1 MVQPERSDETAR
13 TAVPPETPLQPE
25 GSLPPPGGVVQ
36 SQQERSVTGDA
47 PMPLLDHLI
56 ELRRRLI
63 WSLATF
69 VVAFLICY
77 HFSGEIYRFLAA
89 PLASIMR
96 QKGEQPHLIYTA
108 LYEAFFTYVRVAVF
122 GAFFLSF
129 PMMAIQAWIFIAPG
143 LYRNEKKAFAPFLIA
158 TPLLFLMGA
167 ALAYYLVFPFAWKF
181 FLSFQQLGGENQMGI
196 ELQARVSEYL
206 NLVTKMIMAF
216 GICFELPV
224 VLTLLVRAGLVG
236 TALLRRIRRYAYVGA
251 FAIAAVIAPPDAI
264 TMLGLAVPLVGL
276 YEISILAARLVEPKP
291 ITADDD
297 EGEEAVPDS
306 KDVA

>member
-13 TAVPPETPLQPE
+13 TVIPPETPIQPE
-25 GSLPPPGGVVQ
+25 GSLPPPGGEVQ
-36 SQQERSVTGDA
+36 PQQERSVAGDA

-216 GICFELPV
+216 GVCFELPV

-297 EGEEAVPDS
+297 GEEALPDS

>member
-1 MVQPERSDETAR
+1 MTQHDPSKINEPTSQPLPTAE
-13 TAVPPETPLQPE
+13 AQDNEAIE
-25 GSLPPPGGVVQ
+25 
-36 SQQERSVTGDA
+36 DK
-47 PMPLLDHLI
+47 PMPLLEHLM

-69 VVAFLICY
+69 VVAFLLCY

-129 PMMAIQAWIFIAPG
+129 PMIAIQAWIFIAPG
-143 LYRNEKKAFAPFLIA
+143 LYKNEKKAFAPFLIA
-158 TPLLFLMGA
+158 TPVLFVAGG

-181 FLSFQQLGGENQMGI
+181 FLSFQQLGGANQMGI

-224 VLTLLVRAGLVG
+224 ILTLLVRAGLVG
-236 TALLRRIRRYAYVGA
+236 TGQLRRVRRYAYVAA
-251 FAIAAVIAPPDAI
+251 FAVAAVLAPPDAI
-264 TMLGLAVPLVGL
+264 TMLGLAIPLVGL
-276 YEISILAARLVEPKP
+276 YEVSILTARLVEPKP

-297 EGEEAVPDS
+297 DETSSPLP
-306 KDVA
+306 

>member
-1 MVQPERSDETAR
+1 MVQPETSGDTAR
-13 TAVPPETPLQPE
+13 TPAQKVEQPA
-25 GSLPPPGGVVQ
+25 GVPGGGTVPGQ
-36 SQQERSVTGDA
+36 AQERSVAGDT
-47 PMPLLDHLI
+47 PMPLLDHLM

-69 VVAFLICY
+69 VVAFLVCY

-158 TPLLFLMGA
+158 TPLLFLAGA

-264 TMLGLAVPLVGL
+264 TMLGLAIPLVGL
-276 YEISILAARLVEPKP
+276 YEVSILAARMVEPKP
-291 ITADDD
+291 VTADDD
-297 EGEEAVPDS
+297 DEALPERGD
-306 KDVA
+306 AA

>member
-1 MVQPERSDETAR
+1 MVQPETSGDTAR
-13 TAVPPETPLQPE
+13 TSAQQVEQPA
-25 GSLPPPGGVVQ
+25 GVPGGGTVPGQ
-36 SQQERSVTGDA
+36 AQERSVAGDT
-47 PMPLLDHLI
+47 PMPLLDHLM

-69 VVAFLICY
+69 VVAFLVCY

-158 TPLLFLMGA
+158 TPLLFLAGA

-264 TMLGLAVPLVGL
+264 TMLGLAIPLVGL
-276 YEISILAARLVEPKP
+276 YEVSILAARMVEPKP
-291 ITADDD
+291 VTADDD
-297 EGEEAVPDS
+297 DEALPERGD
-306 KDVA
+306 AA

>member
-1 MVQPERSDETAR
+1 MVQPETSGETAR
-13 TAVPPETPLQPE
+13 TGEAPVAPTLPEVPSHQTVGAEAARTQ
-25 GSLPPPGGVVQ
+25 GQNVA
-36 SQQERSVTGDA
+36 GDT

-56 ELRRRLI
+56 ELRKRII

-69 VVAFLICY
+69 VVAFLLCY

-158 TPLLFLMGA
+158 TPLLFLVGA

-181 FLSFQQLGGENQMGI
+181 FLSFQQMGGGNQMGI

-251 FAIAAVIAPPDAI
+251 FAVAAVIAPPDAI
-264 TMLGLAVPLVGL
+264 TMLGLAIPLVGL
-276 YEISILAARLVEPKP
+276 YEISILAARMVEPKP

-297 EGEEAVPDS
+297 DETLPDHG
-306 KDVA
+306 DAA

>member
-1 MVQPERSDETAR
+1 MVQPETSGETAR
-13 TAVPPETPLQPE
+13 TGEAPVAPTLPEVPSHQTVGAEAARTQ
-25 GSLPPPGGVVQ
+25 GQNVA
-36 SQQERSVTGDA
+36 GDT

-56 ELRRRLI
+56 ELRKRII

-69 VVAFLICY
+69 VVAFLLCY

-158 TPLLFLMGA
+158 TPLLFLVGA

-181 FLSFQQLGGENQMGI
+181 FLSFQQMGGENQMGI

-251 FAIAAVIAPPDAI
+251 FAVAAVIAPPDAI
-264 TMLGLAVPLVGL
+264 TMLGLAIPLVGL
-276 YEISILAARLVEPKP
+276 YEISILAARMVEPKP
-291 ITADDD
+291 ITTDDDD
-297 EGEEAVPDS
+297 ETLPDHG
-306 KDVA
+306 DAA

>member
-1 MVQPERSDETAR
+1 MVQPETSGDTAR
-13 TAVPPETPLQPE
+13 TPAQKVEQPA
-25 GSLPPPGGVVQ
+25 GAPGGGTVPGQ
-36 SQQERSVTGDA
+36 AQERSVAGDT
-47 PMPLLDHLI
+47 PMPLLDHLM

-69 VVAFLICY
+69 VVAFLVCY

-158 TPLLFLMGA
+158 TPLLFLAGA

-264 TMLGLAVPLVGL
+264 TMLGLAIPLVGL
-276 YEISILAARLVEPKP
+276 YEVSILAARMVEPKP
-291 ITADDD
+291 VTADDD
-297 EGEEAVPDS
+297 DEALPERGD
-306 KDVA
+306 AA

>member
-1 MVQPERSDETAR
+1 MVQPETSGDTAR
-13 TAVPPETPLQPE
+13 TPAQQVEQPAGAPGDGTVPGQA
-25 GSLPPPGGVVQ
+25 
-36 SQQERSVTGDA
+36 QERSVAGDT
-47 PMPLLDHLI
+47 PMPLLDHLM

-69 VVAFLICY
+69 VVAFLVCY

-158 TPLLFLMGA
+158 TPLLFLAGA

-264 TMLGLAVPLVGL
+264 TMLGLAIPLVGL
-276 YEISILAARLVEPKP
+276 YEVSILAARMVEPKP
-291 ITADDD
+291 VTADDD
-297 EGEEAVPDS
+297 DEALPERGD
-306 KDVA
+306 AA

>member
-13 TAVPPETPLQPE
+13 TAVPPEMPLQPE
-25 GSLPPPGGVVQ
+25 GSLPPPGGEVQ
-36 SQQERSVTGDA
+36 PQQERSVTGDA

>member
-25 GSLPPPGGVVQ
+25 GSLPPPGGEVQ